1 MTFITPLSKILSE
14 QGFSQTIILA
24 INTCLAIMLILA
36 TWFLL
41 SWFSRRV
48 LTTYL
53 EKLIARTSNTW
64 DDAFHDAFFFQR
76 LARLVPLVGCYLI
89 TNLIFIDSPDI
100 LHIASGVFL
109 IGLIFMCI
117 RILDATLAASQAIYN
132 QTKQY
137 SGLSIRSYL
146 GALRIIYY
154 ILAIISAIAIISGK
168 PIMGIIG
175 ILGGLTAVFVLVFRN
190 SLLGITANIQFSSS
204 KALQKGD
211 WVTMDSLGAD
221 GIVEDLSIN
230 MLTVRNFDNT
240 LITIPTFKLLEHPF
254 QNWQGMFKSGGRR
267 IKRSLYIDMSSI
279 RFCSEDMLS
288 HLRQID
294 LLTPHLAKKE
304 AEINEA
310 NKAVNSS
317 LINGRHQTNLG
328 LFRAYIEAYL
338 KQNRH
343 IHPDMTFLVRH
354 LQPTPQGLPLQIY
367 VFTNDTRWAHYEA
380 IQADIFDHLL
390 AIIPEFRLRTYQY
403 PVGSDFS
410 RQPGTPHDAD
420 QSGLCLP

>member
-1 MTFITPLSKILSE
+1 MTFTTPLSKILNA
-14 QGFSQTIILA
+14 QGFSETIILA
-24 INTCLAIMLILA
+24 INTGLAALLILA

-64 DDAFHDAFFFQR
+64 DDAFHRALFFQR
-76 LARLVPLVGCYLI
+76 LSRILPLTACYLI
-89 TNLIFIDSPDI
+89 SNLIFIDSPDI
-100 LHIASGVFL
+100 LRVIGGIFL
-109 IGLIFMCI
+109 ICLIFTCL
-117 RILDATLAASQAIYN
+117 RILDATLTATQAIYDN
-132 QTKQY
+132 KKLK

-154 ILAIISAIAIISGK
+154 ILAILAIIAIISGK
-168 PIMGIIG
+168 SIMGIIG
-175 ILGGLTAVFVLVFRN
+175 VLGGLTAVIVLVFRN

-211 WVTMDSLGAD
+211 WITMDSLGAD
-221 GIVEDLSIN
+221 GVVEDISIN

-279 RFCSEDMLS
+279 RFCSEDLLN

-294 LLTPHLAKKE
+294 ILSPYIAQKE
-304 AEINEA
+304 TEINEM
-310 NKAVNSS
+310 NKTISS
-317 LINGRHQTNLG
+317 SNINGRHQTNLG

-338 KQNRH
+338 KKNNQ

-367 VFTNDTRWAHYEA
+367 VFTSDTRWTQYEA

-390 AIIPEFRLRTYQY
+390 AIIPEFKLRIYQY
-403 PVGSDFS
+403 PTGSDFS

-420 QSGLCLP
+420 QSGLCL